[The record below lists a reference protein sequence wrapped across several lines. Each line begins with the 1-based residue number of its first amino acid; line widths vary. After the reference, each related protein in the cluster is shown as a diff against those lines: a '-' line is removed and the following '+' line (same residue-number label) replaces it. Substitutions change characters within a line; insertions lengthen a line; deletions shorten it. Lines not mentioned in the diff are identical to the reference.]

1 MITRTDKRL
10 YFLGRAP
17 FFMFTTAK
25 RATSVLSTTD
35 AASSQGGAGIKAAQS
50 LVDSKAGALLTP
62 RCGDNAAE
70 VLKAAGVG
78 LYKTRDGSAADN
90 IRAFLAGELQLLT
103 DSHPAFT
110 TTGEP
115 EMKIAVLSGKGG
127 TGKTLLSVNL
137 AAAAGEAVYVDC
149 ESKSRTAVF
158 FLNRTI

>member
-1 MITRTDKRL
+1 MIIAIPTDDNTDRTNVCIS
-10 YFLGRAP
+10 FGRAP
-17 FFMFTTAK
+17 FFMLYDSE
-25 RATSVLSTTD
+25 TSNVRFIDND

-103 DSHPAFT
+103 DSHPGFHNH
-110 TTGEP
+110 
-115 EMKIAVLSGKGG
+115 GG
-127 TGKTLLSVNL
+127 
-137 AAAAGEAVYVDC
+137 A
-149 ESKSRTAVF
+149 
-158 FLNRTI
+158 